1 MAAIGTMILVSAVE
15 KANELVDKYRTYLRM
30 ADKYDYLD
38 SEDEIY
44 LATQC
49 ALVAVD
55 EIINDEIINA
65 DWYIPTFE
73 DCKKWTSY
81 WKEVEQEINNFKQQE
96 Q

>member
-1 MAAIGTMILVSAVE
+1 MKTAEE
-15 KANELVDKYRTYLRM
+15 KARALVDKYRTYLRM

-49 ALVAVD
+49 ALVTVD
-55 EIINDEIINA
+55 EILNENSKRGGEKDEIVEYEPF
-65 DWYIPTFE
+65 WY
-73 DCKKWTSY
+73 
-81 WKEVEQEINNFKQQE
+81 EVKHELTKQQE

>member
-1 MAAIGTMILVSAVE
+1 MKTAVE
-15 KANELVDKYRTYLRM
+15 KAKELVDKHRTYLRM

-49 ALVAVD
+49 ALVTVD
-55 EIINDEIINA
+55 EILNENSKRGGEEDEIVEYEPF
-65 DWYIPTFE
+65 WY
-73 DCKKWTSY
+73 
-81 WKEVEQEINNFKQQE
+81 EVKNELLTFKQQE